1 LPEIRRSPST
11 QELPSVLPVF
21 PLPGVLLL
29 PGTQLPLNIFEPRYL
44 NMIDDALR
52 NDRIIGM
59 IQPSQSVTEHLVP
72 ENIELCEVGCAG
84 RLTQFSETD
93 DGRYL
98 ITLTGRQRFR
108 VLSELEPINGYR
120 RVAPDY
126 GPFMNDIGAMVSGKV
141 RDKAKLIEAMEA
153 YFDARGI
160 SADKDAIAAAPDAVL
175 VNTLAM
181 SCPFEPQERQ
191 ALLECAGV
199 AERADFLL
207 ELFLFAAHGGTT
219 PPTDTRQ

>member
-1 LPEIRRSPST
+1 MSETRRSPSHA
-11 QELPSVLPVF
+11 ELPSVLPVF

-59 IQPSQSVTEHLVP
+59 IQPSHSVTEHLVP
-72 ENIELCEVGCAG
+72 EDVGLCDIGCAG

-93 DGRYL
+93 DGRYM

-126 GPFMNDIGAMVSGKV
+126 ASYKDDIDAMLSGNIL
-141 RDKAKLIEAMEA
+141 DKAKLIEAMEA
-153 YFDARGI
+153 YFDVRGI

-181 SCPFEPQERQ
+181 SCPFEPQEKQ
-191 ALLECAGV
+191 ALLECEGV
-199 AERADFLL
+199 ADRAAFLL
-207 ELFLFAAHGGTT
+207 ELFRFAAHGGST